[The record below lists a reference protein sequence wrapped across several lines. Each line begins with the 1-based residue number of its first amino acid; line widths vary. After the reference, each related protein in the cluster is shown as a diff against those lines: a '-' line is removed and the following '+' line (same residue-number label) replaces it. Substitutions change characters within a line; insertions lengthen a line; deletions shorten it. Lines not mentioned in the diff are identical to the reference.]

1 MAYDLT
7 PILEAIETIVNKK
20 VSDAQYTKILTG
32 KIKSQIQDNI
42 YEVAFD
48 NNSIL
53 AKTTGNIQLEVNDTV
68 KLLQIN
74 GAENVN
80 ENTFILGKSE
90 DLARAGFDIN
100 VGELKN
106 IVSIA
111 GPATTTSLSWAQEV
125 NIDFNSADI
134 NKIKKVLI
142 DQQLCCLKAKFKLTD
157 AFKQDHDN
165 GHYGL
170 KLIIQ
175 YKTTT
180 NVIKTIEEELDVV
193 DMVGEPYKFFNE
205 VEQQKVFKLN
215 LYDLLEINS
224 ITLIAYTKD
233 FGKSTSDTI
242 LEISDINFATV
253 QYKEKGNEYTVELDG
268 GSTRVGFVSKTQQD
282 INTYTLLAQVKK
294 NGNNFVNK
302 NLVYYWFKKNPTIKV
317 GNDLYCSYGGEGWAC
332 LNKSYIQSILAVG
345 STLGSD
351 EKRKIWED
359 GGNRL
364 VISEADTLQYHNY
377 YKCVVVYNNDIVI
390 SSIEKDVINLDKN
403 EVNIYFT
410 VEPNQKSF
418 TSKEQAFKL
427 TCYPTGKSY
436 SWYYLNDQN
445 NKFQLTGN
453 TNVLNLTG
461 NDVNI
466 DNYNYV
472 TIVCEVTDIG
482 EFIGQAARVF
492 NNNLIEQYQEKV
504 EYCSSADGE
513 VQNINESDWQD
524 TIDNTWYDK
533 SPGYIFV
540 KTTDQNNF
548 SEISCYWD
556 YRDDIGASDGVHH
569 INGKYAKQTTAFNNM
584 TKGGKERG
592 IWFNTNNELLINA
605 NFIKTGALDATL
617 ITTGALVVGD
627 LFKANVKNPE
637 VTIGGFTVSSNALCW
652 PKNNKPNTENEY
664 VYLGQEGLK
673 LGNKFSIDQKGNI
686 SWSSSNSPVKQMYNT
701 INAEKP
707 VKDSSG
713 NWIWNGWHE
722 IEQPTDIYFIQ
733 SSDGGES
740 WAGPYLIQ
748 GKDGKGVSDIE
759 TKFYASSTN
768 NPIWENVLESD
779 WKDNP
784 DKTTYSSVNKYLFIR
799 QTITYTDGT
808 STIQGPYINAV
819 WGNPGS
825 PATITRDEIIGLLS
839 QYPGQDGIYNLDGLV
854 GINATAIKTGA
865 LLIGDANNPLFKAG
879 WDKNADDTVSE
890 IVTIGGFKV
899 NSDRLYSGENEN
911 STYVA
916 LSSSENNGYRIWAGK
931 ENPSKAPF
939 SVKANGAIYSTSGII
954 GGWTIGENQLSS
966 KKGAASNT
974 TEFIINANALPKIS
988 TSKTLYYQQTY
999 GKVRIF
1005 YYNTAYSAPYYGLT
1019 ESLCLYKS
1027 LNDQVSDFALLQT
1040 NCKFLC
1046 QLTLDTIYS
1055 IDFIDDNLSQYN
1067 FITINETMTN
1077 IICYKTDTNNIKVL
1091 LENIDN
1097 KSTFYVDGGG
1107 GLFASKGKF
1116 SNNLQCNNNFSLIIH
1131 PEELTNTTDIS
1142 AIFSNAF
1149 FIKDFN
1155 EKTLLAI
1162 AHNSCFRNIDNIQ
1175 YKEIFSKLT
1184 KGNINIL
1191 KQDICLDKSEIYSN
1205 IYYTNNNI
1213 DYYIRNN
1220 FSGNSIGRY
1229 SGYVFGTWKFPKN
1242 IDDTYV
1248 KITQYG
1254 TTHKPNISNS
1264 TCSLD
1269 NVGSGFSVVY
1279 GGILTFATETGSTL
1293 DLSSTTAS
1301 AIGGYQIDS
1310 DGITF
1315 YVDNKL
1321 GTQSNWQICE
1331 ASFLIFGSYSSSG
1344 SSS

>member
-53 AKTTGNIQLEVNDTV
+53 AKTTGNIQLEINDTV

-111 GPATTTSLSWAQEV
+111 GPATTTSLSWAQEI
-125 NIDFNSADI
+125 NINFSDSDK
-134 NKIKKVLI
+134 NKIKKVLT

-157 AFKQDHDN
+157 EFKNDQNHTN

-170 KLIIQ
+170 KLAIQ
-175 YKTTT
+175 YT
-180 NVIKTIEEELDVV
+180 NTAGVSKTIEEKLDIV

-215 LYDLLEINS
+215 LYDLLKINS
-224 ITLIAYTKD
+224 INLTAYTRD
-233 FGKSTSDTI
+233 FNKTAADII

-253 QYKEKGNEYTVELDG
+253 QYAEKGNEYTVELDG
-268 GSTRVGFVSKTQQD
+268 GSTRACFVSKTQQD

-332 LNKSYIQSILAVG
+332 LNKSYIQSIVAVG
-345 STLGSD
+345 STLED
-351 EKRKIWED
+351 VEKRKVWED
-359 GGNRL
+359 GGNKL
-364 VISEADTLQYHNY
+364 IISEADALQYHNY

-390 SSIEKDVINLDKN
+390 SSIEKDIINLDRN

-418 TSKEQAFKL
+418 TSKEQTFKL
-427 TCYPTGKSY
+427 TCYPTGKNY
-436 SWYYLNDQN
+436 SWYYLDDQN
-445 NKFQLTGN
+445 NKFQLAEN
-453 TNVLNLTG
+453 TNVLNFTG
-461 NDVNI
+461 ADVNI

-472 TIVCEVTDIG
+472 TIVCEVTDSRD
-482 EFIGQAARVF
+482 FIGQAARIF
-492 NNNLIEQYQEKV
+492 NNNLMEQYQEKV
-504 EYCSSADGE
+504 EYCFSADGM
-513 VQNINESDWQD
+513 VQNIQDSDWQSS
-524 TIDNTWYDK
+524 IDNSWYNEL
-533 SPGYIFV
+533 PGYIFV

-556 YRDDIGASDGVHH
+556 YRDDIGASSGVHY
-569 INGKYAKQTTAFNNM
+569 INGEYAKQTTAFNNM
-584 TKGGKERG
+584 TKGGKEEG
-592 IWFNTNNELLINA
+592 IWFGEDDKLLINA
-605 NFIKTGALDATL
+605 NCIKTGSLA
-617 ITTGALVVGD
+617 VGS
-627 LFKANVKNPE
+627 LFSVDIGNPE
-637 VTIGGFTVSSNALCW
+637 VIIGGFTVSSTALCW
-652 PKNNKPNTENEY
+652 PKNNIPNTENEY
-664 VYLGQEGLK
+664 VYLGQKGLK
-673 LGNKFSIDQKGNI
+673 LGNKFSIDQKGNVG
-686 SWSSSNSPVKQMYNT
+686 WSSDNSPIKQKY
-701 INAEKP
+701 AETPAPLNSDK
-707 VKDSSG
+707 
-713 NWIWNGWHE
+713 WHNE
-722 IEQPTDIYFIQ
+722 KTENDLYFIQ
-733 SSDGGES
+733 SSDGGNT

-748 GKDGKGVSDIE
+748 GQDGKSIE
-759 TKFYASSTN
+759 SIKNYFYASELKISNFSTVT
-768 NPIWENVLESD
+768 WENSPEAAG
-779 WKDNP
+779 
-784 DKTTYSSVNKYLFIR
+784 YSEIKKYLYVK
-799 QTITYTDGT
+799 QEVTYTDKT
-808 STIQGPYINAV
+808 ISNIAPYLSTV
-819 WGNPGS
+819 WGASENLDRS
-825 PATITRDEIIGLLS
+825 AILNKLELTS
-839 QYPGQDGIYNLDGLV
+839 ADGIYEQNGLI

-865 LLIGDANNPLFKAG
+865 LLVGNVNNPLFKAG
-879 WDKNADDTVSE
+879 WDTKEDGMVSE
-890 IVTIGGFKV
+890 VVTIGGFKV
-899 NSDRLYSGENEN
+899 TNDRLYSGQNEN
-911 STYVA
+911 NTYVA
-916 LSSSENNGYRIWAGK
+916 LSSSESNGYRIWAGR
-931 ENPSKAPF
+931 EDPSKAPF
-939 SVKANGAIYSTSGII
+939 WVKDTGEIYSTSGTI
-954 GGWTIGENQLSS
+954 GGWTIEKNQLSS
-966 KKGAASNT
+966 TKKGISLKT
-974 TEFIINANALPKIS
+974 TDFIINANALPKIDE
-988 TSKTLYYQQTY
+988 TKTLHYQQLY
-999 GKVRIF
+999 GKVRVF
-1005 YYNTAYSAPYYGLT
+1005 YYNTAYEAPFYGLT

-1027 LNDQVSDFALLQT
+1027 LNDQVSDFALLQN

-1046 QLTLDTIYS
+1046 QLTLDTIYPINS
-1055 IDFIDDNLSQYN
+1055 IDDENLSQYN
-1067 FITINETMTN
+1067 FIAVDKAITKIV
-1077 IICYKTDTNNIKVL
+1077 CYKTEKKNMEKVL

-1107 GLFASKGKF
+1107 SLFALKGKF
-1116 SNNLQCNNNFSLIIH
+1116 SNNLQCNNNCSLIVY
-1131 PEELTNTTDIS
+1131 PENLINTTDIEN
-1142 AIFSNAF
+1142 ILNAF

-1162 AHNSCFRNIDNIQ
+1162 THNSCFRNIDDVQ

-1184 KGNINIL
+1184 KGDVNIL
-1191 KQDICLDKSEIYSN
+1191 KQDICLGKSEIYSN

-1220 FSGNSIGRY
+1220 FSSNGIGRY

-1242 IDDTYV
+1242 IDDAYV

-1269 NVGSGFSVVY
+1269 NIGSGFSIVY
-1279 GGILTFATETGSTL
+1279 GGILTFATEKGSTL

-1310 DGITF
+1310 NGITF

-1331 ASFLIFGSYSSSG
+1331 ASFLIFGSYGGDGG
-1344 SSS
+1344 SS

>member
-90 DLARAGFDIN
+90 DLARVGFDIN

-111 GPATTTSLSWAQEV
+111 GPTTTTSLSWAQEV

-302 NLVYYWFKKNPTIKV
+302 NFVYYWFKKNPAIKV

-345 STLGSD
+345 STLESD
-351 EKRKIWED
+351 EKRKVWED
-359 GGNRL
+359 GGNKL

-418 TSKEQAFKL
+418 TSKEQTFIL

-466 DNYNYV
+466 DNYDYV
-472 TIVCEVTDIG
+472 TVVCEVTDTG

-492 NNNLIEQYQEKV
+492 YNNLMEQYQEKV
-504 EYCSSADGE
+504 EYCSSTTNEISKLVDGST
-513 VQNINESDWQD
+513 IWTGWQSS
-524 TIDNTWYDK
+524 IDSSWYDK
-533 SPGYIFV
+533 EKGYIFV
-540 KTTDQNNF
+540 KITDQNNF

-556 YRDDIGASDGVHH
+556 YRDDIGASSGVHN
-569 INGKYAKQTTAFNNM
+569 INGYYAKQTTAFNNM
-584 TKGGKERG
+584 TKGGKEQG
-592 IWFNTNNELLINA
+592 VWFNTNNELLINA

-637 VTIGGFTVSSNALCW
+637 VTIGGFTVT
-652 PKNNKPNTENEY
+652 KNSLFAGVGKNQVGVSTGESTNDYTFWSGSDIPGDAPFRVKKDGQVSLKNVEDFATDYNITINRTEGLKVGGTTYFQVGIDGVVNWTKDNTPVKYLYSTDIPTENPPAKAYSAYPDSIGDGASEAKWHKILDVNKDKY
-664 VYLGQEGLK
+664 YSMSASGQEGT
-673 LGNKFSIDQKGNI
+673 FSFAL
-686 SWSSSNSPVKQMYNT
+686 S
-701 INAEKP
+701 
-707 VKDSSG
+707 
-713 NWIWNGWHE
+713 
-722 IEQPTDIYFIQ
+722 
-733 SSDGGES
+733 
-740 WAGPYLIQ
+740 LQ
-748 GKDGKGVSDIE
+748 GKDGEAGYAKTEEIDGNTSTTEILQ
-759 TKFYASSTN
+759 KASST
-768 NPIWENVLESD
+768 
-779 WKDNP
+779 
-784 DKTTYSSVNKYLFIR
+784 
-799 QTITYTDGT
+799 G
-808 STIQGPYINAV
+808 
-819 WGNPGS
+819 
-825 PATITRDEIIGLLS
+825 ATI
-839 QYPGQDGIYNLDGLV
+839 
-854 GINATAIKTGA
+854 IN
-865 LLIGDANNPLFKAG
+865 
-879 WDKNADDTVSE
+879 
-890 IVTIGGFKV
+890 
-899 NSDRLYSGENEN
+899 
-911 STYVA
+911 
-916 LSSSENNGYRIWAGK
+916 
-931 ENPSKAPF
+931 
-939 SVKANGAIYSTSGII
+939 VKNGAVSGGAGEFANLPQGNWSITVL
-954 GGWTIGENQLSS
+954 GGW
-966 KKGAASNT
+966 
-974 TEFIINANALPKIS
+974 
-988 TSKTLYYQQTY
+988 
-999 GKVRIF
+999 
-1005 YYNTAYSAPYYGLT
+1005 
-1019 ESLCLYKS
+1019 
-1027 LNDQVSDFALLQT
+1027 
-1040 NCKFLC
+1040 
-1046 QLTLDTIYS
+1046 
-1055 IDFIDDNLSQYN
+1055 
-1067 FITINETMTN
+1067 
-1077 IICYKTDTNNIKVL
+1077 
-1091 LENIDN
+1091 
-1097 KSTFYVDGGG
+1097 
-1107 GLFASKGKF
+1107 
-1116 SNNLQCNNNFSLIIH
+1116 
-1131 PEELTNTTDIS
+1131 
-1142 AIFSNAF
+1142 
-1149 FIKDFN
+1149 
-1155 EKTLLAI
+1155 
-1162 AHNSCFRNIDNIQ
+1162 
-1175 YKEIFSKLT
+1175 
-1184 KGNINIL
+1184 
-1191 KQDICLDKSEIYSN
+1191 
-1205 IYYTNNNI
+1205 
-1213 DYYIRNN
+1213 
-1220 FSGNSIGRY
+1220 
-1229 SGYVFGTWKFPKN
+1229 
-1242 IDDTYV
+1242 
-1248 KITQYG
+1248 
-1254 TTHKPNISNS
+1254 
-1264 TCSLD
+1264 
-1269 NVGSGFSVVY
+1269 
-1279 GGILTFATETGSTL
+1279 
-1293 DLSSTTAS
+1293 
-1301 AIGGYQIDS
+1301 
-1310 DGITF
+1310 
-1315 YVDNKL
+1315 
-1321 GTQSNWQICE
+1321 
-1331 ASFLIFGSYSSSG
+1331 
-1344 SSS
+1344 